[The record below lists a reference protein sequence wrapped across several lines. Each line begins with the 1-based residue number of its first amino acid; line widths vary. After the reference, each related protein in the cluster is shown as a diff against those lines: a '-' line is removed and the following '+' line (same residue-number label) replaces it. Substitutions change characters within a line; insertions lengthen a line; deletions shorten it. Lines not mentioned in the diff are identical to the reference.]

1 MTTVENLIFLGYQ
14 VKVPQHASS
23 KMAVHYKW
31 IEGDHDRFQVA
42 VSGILYN
49 YTLNANVVYIDDYT
63 IKDRYRSEN
72 RPPKDYVPEG
82 FAVFWNEE
90 KRILKFCSKTYSRME
105 KIKKL
110 L

>member
-14 VKVPQHASS
+14 VKVPQHAYS

-31 IEGDHDRFQVA
+31 
-42 VSGILYN
+42 YN
-49 YTLNANVVYIDDYT
+49 YTLIANVVYIDDYT
-63 IKDRYRSEN
+63 IKDRYRLEN